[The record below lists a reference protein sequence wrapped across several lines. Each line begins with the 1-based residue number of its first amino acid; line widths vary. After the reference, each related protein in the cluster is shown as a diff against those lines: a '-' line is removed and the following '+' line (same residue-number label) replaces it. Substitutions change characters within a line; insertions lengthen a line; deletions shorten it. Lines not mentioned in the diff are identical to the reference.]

1 MNCILLKITNTIKS
15 GFDKNQLI
23 SLFNIKK
30 NYVTCQ
36 LVIII
41 TRLLHDKYF
50 FLLIFTVSIIFVCIL
65 Q

>member
-23 SLFNIKK
+23 LLFNIKE

-41 TRLLHDKYF
+41 TKLLHNKYF
-50 FLLIFTVSIIFVCIL
+50 FLLIFTVSIIFKI
-65 Q
+65 